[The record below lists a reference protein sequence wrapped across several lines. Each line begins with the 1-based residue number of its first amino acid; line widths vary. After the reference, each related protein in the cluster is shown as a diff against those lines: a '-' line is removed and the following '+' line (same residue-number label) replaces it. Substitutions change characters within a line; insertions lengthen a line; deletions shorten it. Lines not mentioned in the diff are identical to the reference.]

1 MSSFLIAATTLALGI
16 ALTTALNCHQLR
28 RKLASY
34 LSDSAQQLA
43 ELQAE
48 IAVLSTQIRR
58 QDQLSPSSGMP
69 PKGFNLNRRAEAVR
83 RMRAGHQPNQL
94 VSATGWSAAELE
106 LLQKVERLHQ

>member
-1 MSSFLIAATTLALGI
+1 MTLILIAATTLALGI
-16 ALTTALNCHQLR
+16 ALATALNCHQLR

-34 LSDSAQQLA
+34 LSEMGQQMA

-48 IAVLSTQIRR
+48 IAGLSTQVRR
-58 QDQLSPSSGMP
+58 QDQPSPSSGMP

-94 VSATGWSAAELE
+94 VSATGWSVVELE